1 MVFMYVNTPVP
12 WILWVSHEI
21 IRIPET
27 EPIRVSWFMNL
38 RIFRPLRI
46 EDGILDGRN
55 VPSPIDPG
63 ESYRIIG
70 FIGEIPKILGHLENS
85 LRD

>member
-1 MVFMYVNTPVP
+1 
-12 WILWVSHEI
+12 
-21 IRIPET
+21 
-27 EPIRVSWFMNL
+27 MNL

-70 FIGEIPKILGHLENS
+70 FIGEIPKILGHIWIPLGIEKLTS
-85 LRD
+85 TRASGRKYKT